1 MLAKNIPLVF
11 SLLKVF
17 RSDDDTKLI
26 WNSDIMSIS
35 RLVSFSDELFI
46 SHIYDLHILLFIL
59 FIDIQHSDAGLAEML
74 SQFATG
80 VTAVM

>member
-1 MLAKNIPLVF
+1 
-11 SLLKVF
+11 
-17 RSDDDTKLI
+17 
-26 WNSDIMSIS
+26 MSIS

>member
-1 MLAKNIPLVF
+1 MTQSSSGIQT
-11 SLLKVF
+11 SCQYHC
-17 RSDDDTKLI
+17 
-26 WNSDIMSIS
+26 
-35 RLVSFSDELFI
+35 LVSFSDELFI